1 MQRTLTFKPSLQ
13 IIFIPYDFFGHY
25 TFSSL
30 SNHFLHNRM
39 QAAFHSIFCNRI
51 LLRIKNAYTALT
63 VGTMVTVSE
72 NVELRNMGSSDA
84 RVAIA

>member
-1 MQRTLTFKPSLQ
+1 MISLVITHFRPLVITFFTIECKQL
-13 IIFIPYDFFGHY
+13 FIVF
-25 TFSSL
+25 
-30 SNHFLHNRM
+30 
-39 QAAFHSIFCNRI
+39 FCNRI

-72 NVELRNMGSSDA
+72 NVELRNMGPSDA